1 MKTFLVT
8 GATGAT
14 GSPTVKFLL
23 EKGHRVNAFVRS
35 EDARAQK
42 LQDQGANVFVGDL
55 LNLKHVRTAMEG
67 VDGAYFCYPL
77 TAGLVEAAVIFSQA
91 AREQGVKHIVN
102 LSQKQSRPDA
112 RSPATLNHWMSE
124 QVFSWTGIPTTHLRI
139 TFFAEWMLYIAPLI
153 RFGRYVTPFD
163 PDSRFAPLAA
173 SDIGRIVTGIL
184 TNPEGHGHQTYELHG
199 PEEYSHQ
206 ELAGLLSTVLGK
218 EVRFEQIPV
227 EDFVSLLGLDHDRS
241 YFSHFSAV
249 KIDQRE
255 RRLEG
260 LDSIGTAII
269 GQPLLTPA
277 QFIERHRNLLT

>member
-184 TNPEGHGHQTYELHG
+184 TNPEGHGHQAYELHG

-227 EDFVSLLGLDHDRS
+227 EGFVALLGLDDDPS
-241 YFSHFSAV
+241 YLSHFSAV

-277 QFIERHRNLLT
+277 QFIELHRNLLT